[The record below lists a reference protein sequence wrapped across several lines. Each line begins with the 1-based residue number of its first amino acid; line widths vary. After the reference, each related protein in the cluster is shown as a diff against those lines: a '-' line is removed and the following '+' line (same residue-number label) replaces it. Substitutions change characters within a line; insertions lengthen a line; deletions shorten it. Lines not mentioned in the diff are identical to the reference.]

1 MNTKHAYSLC
11 ICIYAKI
18 YVNLFWRL
26 RILNKLVL
34 IDGNSLSFR
43 AFYALPLLSNHAGI
57 HTNAVYG
64 FAMLLE
70 KIIKEE
76 KPNHFLVAFDAG
88 KTTFRHSK
96 YSEYKGGRQKT
107 PPELSEQFPYIRQL
121 LDAYHIKRYELDNY
135 EADDI
140 IGTLS
145 RQADEEDFETIIIT
159 GDRDLT
165 QLATDNVTIYY
176 TKKGVTDVDHYT
188 PKFIAEKYNGLVPK
202 QIIDM
207 KGLMGD
213 TSDNIPG
220 VAGVGEKTAIKLL
233 NQFESVEGVYEHI
246 EEVTAKKLK
255 EKLIN
260 SKDDAL
266 MSKDLATINVH
277 SPIEVSLEDTKL
289 TLQDDTTKKIELFKK
304 LEFKQLLADIDT
316 SSTNEEVIDKT
327 FEIEQDFQNVDL
339 NDLNEAVIH
348 FELEGTNY
356 LKDTILKFGFYTN
369 HQHVVIN
376 AEDVKDYK
384 HLVQWLEDKNTTKI
398 VYDAKKTY
406 VSAHRLGIN
415 IENIEFDV
423 MLASYIIDP
432 SRSIDDVKSVVSL
445 YGQNYV
451 KDNITIFG
459 KGKKHHIPE
468 EPILNEHIA
477 SVTEAIAAVTPTMKS
492 QLEDYN
498 QIELLKDLELP
509 LARILSEMEEIGI
522 YTDINDLKEMEFE
535 IQKKLDVL
543 ISNIHESAGEAFNIN
558 SPKQLGVVLFE
569 TLQLPVIKKTKT
581 GYSTAVDVL
590 EKLQGEHPIIDDI
603 LEYRQL
609 AKLQSTYVEGLQKVI
624 SKDHRIHTRFN
635 QTLAQTGR
643 LSSVDPNLQN
653 IPIRLEEGRKIRK
666 AFKPTS
672 KDSVILSA
680 DYSQIE
686 LRVLAHITQDES
698 LKHAFINGH
707 DIHTATAMK
716 VFNVESDQVD
726 SLMRRQAKAVNF
738 GIVYGI
744 SDYGLSQSLGI
755 TRKQAKAFIDDYLAS
770 FPGVKQYMSDIVK
783 DAKAQGYV
791 ETLLHRRRYIPD
803 ITSRN
808 FNLRSFAE
816 RTAMNTPIQGSAA
829 DIIKL
834 AMVKFSEKIKE
845 TKYHAKLL
853 LQVHDEL
860 IFEIPK
866 SEVEDF
872 SKFVEEIME
881 QALVLDVPLKVD
893 SNYGATWYDAK

>member
-1 MNTKHAYSLC
+1 MSTKLAYSLC

-145 RQADEEDFETIIIT
+145 RQADEADFETIIIT

-188 PKFIAEKYNGLVPK
+188 PEFIAEKYQGLVPK

-277 SPIEVSLEDTKL
+277 SPVEVSLEDTKL
-289 TLQDDTTKKIELFKK
+289 TLQDDTAEKIELFKK

-316 SSTNEEVIDKT
+316 SSNNEEVIDKT
-327 FEIEQDFQNVDL
+327 FEIEQDFQNVDF

-356 LKDTILKFGFYTN
+356 LKDAILKFGFYTN

-376 AEDVKDYK
+376 ADDVKDYK
-384 HLVQWLEDKNTTKI
+384 NLVQWLEDKNTTKI

-451 KDNITIFG
+451 KDNITVFG

-468 EPILNEHIA
+468 ESILNEHIA
-477 SVTEAIAAVTPTMKS
+477 SVTEAISAVTPIMKS

-609 AKLQSTYVEGLQKVI
+609 SKLQSTYVEGLQKVI

-755 TRKQAKAFIDDYLAS
+755 TRKKAKAFIDDYLAS

-893 SNYGATWYDAK
+893 SNYSATWYDAK

>member
-1 MNTKHAYSLC
+1 M
-11 ICIYAKI
+11 
-18 YVNLFWRL
+18 
-26 RILNKLVL
+26 NKLVL

-289 TLQDDTTKKIELFKK
+289 NLQDDTTEKIELFKK
-304 LEFKQLLADIDT
+304 LEFKQLLADLDT

-477 SVTEAIAAVTPTMKS
+477 SVTEAIAAVTPIMKS

-498 QIELLKDLELP
+498 QVELLKDLELP

-522 YTDINDLKEMEFE
+522 YTDINDLKEMESE

-643 LSSVDPNLQN
+643 LSSIDPNLQN

-755 TRKQAKAFIDDYLAS
+755 TRKKAKAFIDDYLAS

>member
-1 MNTKHAYSLC
+1 MNTKLAYSLC

-289 TLQDDTTKKIELFKK
+289 TLQDDTTEKIELFKK

-643 LSSVDPNLQN
+643 LSSIDPNLQN

-744 SDYGLSQSLGI
+744 SDYGLRQSLGI

-808 FNLRSFAE
+808 VNLRSFAE

>member
-1 MNTKHAYSLC
+1 M
-11 ICIYAKI
+11 
-18 YVNLFWRL
+18 
-26 RILNKLVL
+26 NKLVL

-145 RQADEEDFETIIIT
+145 RQADEADFETIIIT

-188 PKFIAEKYNGLVPK
+188 PKFIAEKYKGLVPK

-289 TLQDDTTKKIELFKK
+289 TLQDDTAEKIELFKK

-316 SSTNEEVIDKT
+316 SSNNEEVIDKT

-384 HLVQWLEDKNTTKI
+384 NLVQWLEDKNTTKI

-451 KDNITIFG
+451 KDNITVFG

-468 EPILNEHIA
+468 ESILNEHIA
-477 SVTEAIAAVTPTMKS
+477 SVTEAISAVTPIMKS

-609 AKLQSTYVEGLQKVI
+609 SKLQSTYVEGLQKVI

-755 TRKQAKAFIDDYLAS
+755 TRKKAKAFIDDYLAS

>member
-1 MNTKHAYSLC
+1 M
-11 ICIYAKI
+11 
-18 YVNLFWRL
+18 
-26 RILNKLVL
+26 NKLVL

-289 TLQDDTTKKIELFKK
+289 TLQDDTAEKIELFKK

-316 SSTNEEVIDKT
+316 SSNNEEVIDKT

-356 LKDTILKFGFYTN
+356 LKDAILKFGFYTN

-376 AEDVKDYK
+376 ADDVKNYK
-384 HLVQWLEDKNTTKI
+384 NLVRWLEDKNTTKI

-459 KGKKHHIPE
+459 KGKNHHIPE

-477 SVTEAIAAVTPTMKS
+477 SVTEAIAAVTPIMKS

-643 LSSVDPNLQN
+643 LSSIDPNLQN

-755 TRKQAKAFIDDYLAS
+755 TRKKAKAFIDDYLAS

>member
-1 MNTKHAYSLC
+1 MNTKLAYSLC

-18 YVNLFWRL
+18 YVNLLWRL

-289 TLQDDTTKKIELFKK
+289 TLQDDTTEKIELFKK

-643 LSSVDPNLQN
+643 LSSIDPNLQN

-808 FNLRSFAE
+808 VNLRSFAE

>member
-1 MNTKHAYSLC
+1 MNTKLAYSLC

-289 TLQDDTTKKIELFKK
+289 NLQDDTTEKIELFKK

-316 SSTNEEVIDKT
+316 SSTNEVVIDKT

-468 EPILNEHIA
+468 EPILSEHIA

-643 LSSVDPNLQN
+643 LSSIDPNLQN

-755 TRKQAKAFIDDYLAS
+755 TRKKAKAFIDDYLAS

>member
-1 MNTKHAYSLC
+1 M
-11 ICIYAKI
+11 
-18 YVNLFWRL
+18 
-26 RILNKLVL
+26 NKLVL

-260 SKDDAL
+260 SKADAL

-289 TLQDDTTKKIELFKK
+289 TLQDDTTEKIELFKK

-376 AEDVKDYK
+376 AEDIKDYK

-477 SVTEAIAAVTPTMKS
+477 SVTEAIAAVTPIMKS

-643 LSSVDPNLQN
+643 LSSIDPNLQN

>member
-1 MNTKHAYSLC
+1 M
-11 ICIYAKI
+11 
-18 YVNLFWRL
+18 
-26 RILNKLVL
+26 NKLVL

-43 AFYALPLLSNHAGI
+43 AFYALPLLSNKAGI

-70 KIIKEE
+70 KILKEE

-88 KTTFRHSK
+88 KTTFRHEK

-145 RQADEEDFETIIIT
+145 KEADKAGFQTIIIT

-188 PKFIAEKYNGLVPK
+188 PDFIAEKYNGLTPN

-233 NQFESVEGVYEHI
+233 NQFDTVEGVYEHLDEI
-246 EEVTAKKLK
+246 SGKKLK
-255 EKLIN
+255 EKLQN
-260 SKDDAL
+260 SKEDAL
-266 MSKDLATINVH
+266 MSKELATINVD
-277 SPIEVSLEDTKL
+277 SPIEVKLEDTL
-289 TLQDDTTKKIELFKK
+289 MTHQDEQQEKIELFKK
-304 LEFKQLLADIDT
+304 LEFKQLLADIDQ
-316 SSTNEEVIDKT
+316 SASGEDAIEKT
-327 FEIEQDFQNVDL
+327 FEIETSFDNVDFTSL
-339 NDLNEAVIH
+339 KEATIH
-348 FELEGTNY
+348 FELDGGNY
-356 LKDTILKFGFYTN
+356 LRNNILKFSLFTGEK
-369 HQHVVIN
+369 HIVIN
-376 AEDVKDYK
+376 ADDIINYAE
-384 HLVQWLEDKNTTKI
+384 LVSWLENPNTKKV

-406 VSAHRLGIN
+406 VASHRLGIDIQN
-415 IENIEFDV
+415 ISFDI

-432 SRSIDDVKSVVSL
+432 SRTISDVQSVVSL
-445 YGQNYV
+445 YGQSFV
-451 KDNITIFG
+451 KDDVSIYG
-459 KGKKHHIPE
+459 KGKKFKVPE
-468 EPILNEHIA
+468 DDVLNPYVA
-477 SVTEAIAAVTPTMKS
+477 SITDAIYFAKPNMDK
-492 QLEDYN
+492 QLEEYN
-498 QIELLKDLELP
+498 QVELLADLELP
-509 LARILSEMEEIGI
+509 LAKILSEMEEIGI
-522 YTDINDLKEMEFE
+522 YTDVHDLEEMEKE
-535 IQKKLDVL
+535 IQEKLDVL
-543 ISNIHESAGEAFNIN
+543 IRNIHDAAGEDFNIN

-590 EKLQGEHPIIDDI
+590 EQLQGEHPIIDYI

-609 AKLQSTYVEGLQKVI
+609 SKLHSTYVEGLQKVI
-624 SKDHRIHTRFN
+624 SDDQRIHTRFN

-653 IPIRLEEGRKIRK
+653 IPVRLEEGRKIRK

-698 LKHAFINGH
+698 MKEAFINGD

-716 VFNVESDQVD
+716 VFGVEADQVD

-755 TRKQAKAFIDDYLAS
+755 TRKKAKAFIDDYLAS

-783 DAKAQGYV
+783 DAKALGFV

-808 FNLRSFAE
+808 FNLRGFAE

-834 AMVKFSEKIKE
+834 AMVKFAQKMKE
-845 TKYHAKLL
+845 TTYQAKLL

-860 IFEIPK
+860 IFEVPK
-866 SEVEDF
+866 SEVDSF
-872 SKFVEEIME
+872 SEFVEEIME
-881 QALVLDVPLKVD
+881 NALQLDVPLKVD
-893 SNYGATWYDAK
+893 SSYGATWYDAK

>member
-1 MNTKHAYSLC
+1 MNTKLAYSLC

-188 PKFIAEKYNGLVPK
+188 PEFIAEKYNGLVPK

-289 TLQDDTTKKIELFKK
+289 TLQDDTTEKIELFKK

-643 LSSVDPNLQN
+643 LSSIDPNLQN